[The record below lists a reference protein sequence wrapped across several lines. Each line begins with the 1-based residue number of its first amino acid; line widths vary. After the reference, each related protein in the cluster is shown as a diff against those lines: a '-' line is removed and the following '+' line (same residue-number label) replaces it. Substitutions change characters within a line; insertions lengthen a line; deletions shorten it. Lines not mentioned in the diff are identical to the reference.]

1 MLFRSKAGYDKPHHT
16 CTHEEPKDEKL
27 GYQPNASWFV
37 RRAMESWAHYVKAFA
52 SIKEGDGTVLDNC
65 LILGNSDVSEAR
77 VHSVEAM
84 AAFTAGRMGGKIK
97 TGLHVVGDGTPGT
110 RLGLTAMKVMGLDVN
125 SWGTQSNATQKEVG
139 EILA

>member
-1 MLFRSKAGYDKPHHT
+1 MVGTAYFRPSPDAKPFIEVGSK
-16 CTHEEPKDEKL
+16 
-27 GYQPNASWFV
+27 V
-37 RRAMESWAHYVKAFA
+37 
-52 SIKEGDGTVLDNC
+52 KEGDGTLLDNS
-65 LILGNSDVSEAR
+65 LIYAFTDHGFAR
-77 VHSVEAM
+77 VHSLDNM
-84 AAFTAGRMGGKIK
+84 AAMIAGRAGGKIK